1 MFKLVV
7 FIIIFF
13 YNKKSLDL
21 RGGWSRELIAEA
33 IGVQSVIGGTD

>member
-1 MFKLVV
+1 MSKLAA
-7 FIIIFF
+7 FIMIFF
-13 YNKKSLDL
+13 CNKKFLDL